1 MTLLTIA
8 AALAPLLAALGLL
21 VVLRLPAVK
30 AMPLSLAV
38 TATVSLFIW
47 RVPVREVLA
56 ACLEGVVIAASIL
69 WIVFGAIALL
79 KVLTASGALEAI
91 RIGFTRITPD
101 PRAQVVIIA
110 WLFGAFLEGA
120 AGFGTPAAITA
131 PLLTALGFSPMA
143 AVVLALVADS
153 SPVSFGALGTP
164 VIVGVAQGLQEGA
177 TLAPEVAAAIGEA
190 SLPAFL
196 QALTVQTA
204 SMDLVVGTFV
214 PLILVLVLMRFF
226 DQRRSWRAG
235 LAAWRFALFAGLS
248 FTLPALGVAILLGPE
263 FPSILGALIGLS
275 LTVPVARRGL
285 LLPALPRDRPRDG
298 NEPAADPAA
307 TSRLSL
313 SRAWAPYLLAAILL
327 AATRIEFL
335 PLKAWLQSVAV
346 SWQGILGTE
355 IGVSLAPLYL
365 PGTTFF
371 VVALV
376 TVPLHGMS
384 LRQGGG
390 ALRGAALALAG
401 ATVALGTAV
410 PMVRVFI
417 NSGINDAGLASMP
430 IELAAVGADL
440 AGSAWPLVAPFV
452 GAFGAFLSGSATFS
466 NMMFA
471 LLQFSVADR
480 VSAPEQVVLAAQMLG
495 SNAGNMISVQN
506 VVAAA
511 AVVGLLGKEG
521 SIIRFTFVPML
532 YYCTT
537 AGALALLLTQFP

>member
-1 MTLLTIA
+1 MALLTIA

-38 TATVSLFIW
+38 TATVSLFVW

-56 ACLEGVVIAASIL
+56 ATLEGVVIAVSIL

-79 KVLTASGALEAI
+79 KVLAASGALEAI

-120 AGFGTPAAITA
+120 AGFGTPAAISA

-177 TLAPEVAAAIGEA
+177 TLAPEVAGSIGEA

-214 PLILVLVLMRFF
+214 PLILVVVLMRFF

-285 LLPALPRDRPRDG
+285 LLPPLPGDRPRDG
-298 NEPAADPAA
+298 NEPAADPPPA
-307 TSRLSL
+307 SRLSL

-327 AATRIEFL
+327 AATRVEFL
-335 PLKAWLQSVAV
+335 PLKAWLRSVAV

-371 VVALV
+371 VIALV
-376 TVPLHGMS
+376 TVPLHRMS

-390 ALRGAALALAG
+390 ALRDAALALAG

-430 IELAAVGADL
+430 IELADVGADL

-480 VSAPEQVVLAAQMLG
+480 VSAPERVVLAAQMLG

-521 SIIRFTFVPML
+521 TIIRFTFVPML
-532 YYCTT
+532 YYCTI
-537 AGALALLLTQFP
+537 AGALALLLAQFP

>member
-1 MTLLTIA
+1 MPMLTIA

-79 KVLTASGALEAI
+79 KVLSASGALDVI

-131 PLLTALGFSPMA
+131 PLLSALGFSPMA

-164 VIVGVAQGLQEGA
+164 VIVGVAQGLQEGE
-177 TLAPEVAAAIGEA
+177 TLAPEVASSIGEA
-190 SLPAFL
+190 SLAAFL
-196 QALTVQTA
+196 QALAVQAAT
-204 SMDLVVGTFV
+204 MDLAVGTFI
-214 PLILVLVLMRFF
+214 PLILVIILMRFF

-248 FTLPALGVAILLGPE
+248 FTLPALGVAVLLGPE

-285 LLPALPRDRPRDG
+285 LLPTLPRERPYER
-298 NEPAADPAA
+298 NQPAADPPLA
-307 TSRLSL
+307 SPLSL
-313 SRAWAPYLLAAILL
+313 GRAWVPYLLAAILL
-327 AATRIEFL
+327 AATRVEFL

-365 PGTTFF
+365 PGTAFF

-390 ALRGAALALAG
+390 ALRNAALALAG

-471 LLQFSVADR
+471 LLQFSIADR

-521 SIIRFTFVPML
+521 TIIRFTFVPML
-532 YYCTT
+532 YYCST
-537 AGALALLLTQFP
+537 AGALALLLAQVS

>member
-1 MTLLTIA
+1 MALLTIA

-69 WIVFGAIALL
+69 WIVFGAIVLL
-79 KVLTASGALEAI
+79 KVLAASGALEAI

-101 PRAQVVIIA
+101 PRAQVIIIA

-120 AGFGTPAAITA
+120 AGFGTPAAISA
-131 PLLTALGFSPMA
+131 PLLTALGFSPLA

-214 PLILVLVLMRFF
+214 PLILVVVLMRFF

-285 LLPALPRDRPRDG
+285 LVPALPRGRPLDG
-298 NEPAADPAA
+298 NEPIADPPP

-313 SRAWAPYLLAAILL
+313 SRAWAPYLLAAIVL
-327 AATRIEFL
+327 AATRVEFL

-355 IGVSLAPLYL
+355 ISVSLAPLYL
-365 PGTTFF
+365 PGTAFF

-390 ALRGAALALAG
+390 ALRDAALALAG
-401 ATVALGTAV
+401 ASVALGTAV

-440 AGSAWPLVAPFV
+440 AGSAWPMVAPFV

-471 LLQFSVADR
+471 LLQFSIADR

-532 YYCTT
+532 CYCTT
-537 AGALALLLTQFP
+537 AGALALLLAQFP